1 MEVSLPNTR
10 KYRHH
15 PVAFKRQIVELSLL
29 PNASVAKLAQ
39 EHEINANQIFAWRK
53 AYRNGTLET
62 TGSMTLVPVE
72 VVTPTDDSI
81 DPASEVPHGHGRL
94 EVVVGAA
101 CLRVIGTVDTAMLR
115 TAIAALITQ

>member
-1 MEVSLPNTR
+1 MEVSLSNTR

-15 PVAFKRQIVELSLL
+15 PLAFKRQIVELSLL

-53 AYRNGTLET
+53 AYRDGTLEA
-62 TGSMTLVPVE
+62 TGAMTLVPVD
-72 VVTPTDDSI
+72 VVPAAGDSVE
-81 DPASEVPHGHGRL
+81 PAAVSCGRL

-101 CLRVIGTVDTAMLR
+101 CLRVIGTVDTSILR
-115 TAIAALITQ
+115 TAIAALIAQ